1 MNINFNNS
9 IVIITGGASGIGK
22 SISDNFYQMGATVLV
37 LDYDDDKV
45 KYINSLSDNKFK
57 AYFVDITDILQ
68 VKSAINTIHNEYSK
82 IDILVNNAGLNIID
96 KFENVNENDFNK
108 VLDTNLKGTYFC
120 TQEVVKYMIRKK
132 SGKIINISSQAGI
145 TGQPYMTTYCS
156 AKFAIIGLTQALA
169 LELGK
174 YNITVNAICPGDVK
188 DTDMHEITSNK
199 LTNILNISK
208 KELVNNSVNKCPL
221 NRLQIPQDV
230 SNSVLY
236 IASEYANFITG
247 ESLNVSGGLEFH

>member
-1 MNINFNNS
+1 MEINFKNK
-9 IVIITGGASGIGK
+9 VVVITGGASGIGK
-22 SISDNFYQMGATVLV
+22 SISDNFHQRGGTVLI
-37 LDYDDDKV
+37 LDYDENKVNTINNYDDE
-45 KYINSLSDNKFK
+45 NFK
-57 AYFVDITDILQ
+57 AYLVDITDTQQ
-68 VKSAINTIHNEYSK
+68 VNIVINRIHNEYNK
-82 IDILVNNAGLNIID
+82 IDILVNNAGLNLIN
-96 KFENVNENDFNK
+96 KFEDVDENDFNK

-120 TQEVVKYMIRKK
+120 TQEVVKYMILKK

-145 TGQPYMTTYCS
+145 TGQPYMSTYCS

-169 LELGK
+169 LELGQ

-188 DTDMHEITSNK
+188 GTDMHEITSKK
-199 LTNILNISK
+199 LTDILKISK
-208 KELVNNSVNKCPL
+208 KQLVNNSINKCPL
-221 NRLQIPQDV
+221 NRMQNPQDV